1 MATWGMR
8 DIDELKRLRPQDL
21 SNEELV
27 AIRKEIERLV
37 RDGQHYEAT
46 MLYGSYFPWSD
57 R

>member
-1 MATWGMR
+1 MASWGMR
-8 DIDELKRLRPQDL
+8 DIEELKRLRPQDL
-21 SNEELV
+21 SDEELK
-27 AIRKEIERLV
+27 AIRKEIERLI

>member
-21 SNEELV
+21 SNEELA

-37 RDGQHYEAT
+37 RNGQYYEAT